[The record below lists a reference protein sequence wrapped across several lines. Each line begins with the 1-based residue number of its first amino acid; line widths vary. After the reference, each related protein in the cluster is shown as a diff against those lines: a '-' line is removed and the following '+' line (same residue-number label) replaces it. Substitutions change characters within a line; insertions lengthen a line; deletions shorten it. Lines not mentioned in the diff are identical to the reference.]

1 MVSRRGTISGLAVA
15 GALAL
20 CPPCA
25 YAATTV
31 YEYHIEHPRYGKIG
45 TYSNTV
51 KEIGDETEID
61 SELHVA
67 VKLLGIVMYRE
78 DATRV
83 ERWKAGRFVAFA
95 GVTVTNGQRIEL
107 KGQAQGEEFVIAT
120 QDGTISV
127 PARVHPSNPWAP
139 SVLDTDLMM
148 STKTGR
154 IDQVQVSGGGVD
166 GVTFDGK
173 DLRLRRYEITGTKRQ
188 FVWLD
193 ERGIPVA
200 FRTDQDGTPIDFVL
214 TRPPQAE
221 AASR

>member
-1 MVSRRGTISGLAVA
+1 MVSRRGTIPGLAVA
-15 GALAL
+15 GALL
-20 CPPCA
+20 VCPP
-25 YAATTV
+25 YAHASTTV
-31 YEYHIEHPRYGKIG
+31 YEYHIEHPRYGDIG

-51 KEIGDETEID
+51 KEIGDDTEID

-67 VKLLGIVMYRE
+67 VRLLGVVMYRE

-95 GVTVTNGQRIEL
+95 GVTVTNGKRIEL
-107 KGQAQGEEFVIAT
+107 KGEARGEEFVIAS
-120 QDGTISV
+120 QDGTITA

-139 SVLDTDLMM
+139 SVLNTDLMM

-154 IDQVQVSGGGVD
+154 IDQVQVSGGGVE

-173 DLRLRRYEITGTKRQ
+173 NWRLHRYEISGSKRQ

-193 ERGIPVA
+193 ERGTAIA
-200 FRTDQDGTPIDFVL
+200 FRTEQDGTPIDFIL
-214 TRPPQAE
+214 TRPPQTE